1 MANEALQGEGA
12 PSERCLVTSRKQ
24 RCCGVVHHERFP
36 QDQLSGPCG
45 QRGAVS
51 HPGGLREAM
60 EASLPAG
67 PQHHIQQPEFSLP
80 VISMVLFPSTGLPQ
94 PSPRA
99 AQVPDEGLCQA
110 APSAKAA
117 H

>member
-1 MANEALQGEGA
+1 MKRYGVKELPVKGV
-12 PSERCLVTSRKQ
+12 CKQ
-24 RCCGVVHHERFP
+24 RCCGVAHHECFP

-51 HPGGLREAM
+51 HPGGLREAA

-67 PQHHIQQPEFSLP
+67 PQHHIQQPEFLAPS
-80 VISMVLFPSTGLPQ
+80 VNSMVLFPSTGLPQ
-94 PSPRA
+94 PSPKA
-99 AQVPDEGLCQA
+99 AQVPDEGFCQA
-110 APSAKAA
+110 ASCAKAA